1 MLRDTLI
8 VTFVDAIVSLICG
21 IAVFSVLGNLAHEQV
36 TIDHLINNMTHN
48 VGLSV
53 SFKAIERKR
62 RRKILRFYLK
72 EKDIHNEMPESR
84 NHSFLKL
91 CSNLNSSM

>member
-36 TIDHLINNMTHN
+36 TIDQLINNMTHN
-48 VGLSV
+48 VCPSV
-53 SFKAIERKR
+53 SFKI
-62 RRKILRFYLK
+62 I
-72 EKDIHNEMPESR
+72 EMPESR
-84 NHSFLKL
+84 NYSFKK
-91 CSNLNSSM
+91 